1 MKDMLSGSCGKEH
14 SCGRGCGG
22 HRRSGDGRGHG
33 RGCHRA
39 HCRGGAKV
47 KLIVATM
54 LLIYNGLTKLQTSP
68 FNHSLVYKDQQ

>member
-1 MKDMLSGSCGKEH
+1 MVVVVKDILVVEVVVVIEEAEMVEVMVEDVIELIVE
-14 SCGRGCGG
+14 
-22 HRRSGDGRGHG
+22 
-33 RGCHRA
+33 
-39 HCRGGAKV
+39 GGAKV